1 VSISQKSTESKG
13 WKIDKTLLD
22 DNEFR
27 KSHLKKKERVEISCE
42 ENNEH
47 VLSAFNFDLENDQE
61 KNEEFELSFNNLVR
75 RNLKIEYTQISDFLD
90 SINLDKYLSLFI
102 ESNIDSIQKIFGIFK
117 LIIELNDSTLDL
129 MKIPLGHK
137 LKILKRAQQL
147 KNIQNDEKEEEETVN
162 NPSEEIS
169 QKEIP
174 VVVNH
179 PNNNFTQRKAQI
191 ASKHSIGIGV
201 IPEEMNIIDEDEN
214 SNELIKLKNIGQK
227 EFNFMTMFGEDNE
240 ELLENDSFNEENIK
254 RDIRNETTIDENHF
268 EVKKDSIP
276 CWQCLTLNEG
286 FKMYKIKEKV
296 LAIIK

>member
-1 VSISQKSTESKG
+1 MSISQKSTESKG

-296 LAIIK
+296 LAILK

>member
-1 VSISQKSTESKG
+1 MSISQKSTESKG

-61 KNEEFELSFNNLVR
+61 KNEGFELSFNNLVR